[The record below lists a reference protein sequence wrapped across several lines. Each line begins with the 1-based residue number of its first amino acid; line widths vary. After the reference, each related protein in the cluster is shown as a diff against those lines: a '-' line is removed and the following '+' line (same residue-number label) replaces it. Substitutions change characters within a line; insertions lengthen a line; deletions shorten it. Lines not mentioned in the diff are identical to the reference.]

1 MKEELNDEVNHPD
14 WYTADPSGVEC
25 IDVVSVLPNDLG
37 CAVKYVWRHGRKW
50 NELQDL
56 RKALWYLDHAMRSGV
71 TASGLNALVA
81 THCAL
86 IGSSFRQWSTTV
98 SSVEDSWDGRDDDTM
113 SGFFDSLRFLDV
125 EGMRYHVILLI
136 GECEAKGDG
145 DADAAKGE

>member
-25 IDVVSVLPNDLG
+25 INVVSVLPNDLG

-56 RKALWYLDHAMRSGV
+56 KKAQWYLEHVMKSGV
-71 TASGLNALVA
+71 TAAGLSALVA

-98 SSVEDSWDGRDDDTM
+98 SSVRDSWDDRGDDTM
-113 SGFFDSLRFLDV
+113 SGFFDSLGVLDV
-125 EGMRYHVILLI
+125 EEMRYHVIILI
-136 GECEAKGDG
+136 GECEAKEDG